1 MPQLDEVDNSPELK
15 SGEATTFR
23 SGIGLLLYLSV
34 DLPECQCAIRALA
47 SRMAAKPTQVSMLA
61 LRHLGKYRLSVRHN
75 GLMIVKTV
83 PGEGLMGPRID
94 AGDRSIILESFSD
107 SNWAACKGTRKSVG
121 ASVICVAGN
130 MLFSSSRT
138 QRVVALSSGE
148 AELLSSASS
157 VCDALLIRELLEFM
171 DFGRVKIYR
180 HIDASAK
187 AMLERSGVGKVRHL
201 SCRILWCQQWTLMLM
216 CILRGTRC
224 VNASLVLKNFERR
237 ERNRVSSRTCKCFA
251 TFVCRS

>member
-1 MPQLDEVDNSPELK
+1 MISNDQLLLTPSPKHFDKLFDLLGFSENASCKKSPYMPQLDEVDNSPELK

-138 QRVVALSSGE
+138 QESGG
-148 AELLSSASS
+148 AF
-157 VCDALLIRELLEFM
+157 IR
-171 DFGRVKIYR
+171 G
-180 HIDASAK
+180 
-187 AMLERSGVGKVRHL
+187 
-201 SCRILWCQQWTLMLM
+201 
-216 CILRGTRC
+216 
-224 VNASLVLKNFERR
+224 
-237 ERNRVSSRTCKCFA
+237 SRTS
-251 TFVCRS
+251 FVCEQRL